1 MRTIQ
6 RCDHDI
12 FGYPKKK
19 LSDPKI
25 VIIWVEEIFD
35 FVFFPGSEE
44 GMQKW
49 SLRWKDTVHSRHLD
63 TLVERHDV

>member
-25 VIIWVEEIFD
+25 VIMWVEENSD
-35 FVFFPGSEE
+35 FVLFPGSECK
-44 GMQKW
+44 GGLSGGK
-49 SLRWKDTVHSRHLD
+49 TPF
-63 TLVERHDV
+63 TLGI

>member
-1 MRTIQ
+1 MILSWDDARNMET
-6 RCDHDI
+6 
-12 FGYPKKK
+12 YKKK
-19 LSDPKI
+19 VSDAKI
-25 VIIWVEEIFD
+25 VNMWVEDNSD

-44 GMQKW
+44 GMIIVW